1 MLYDNIKPL
10 SERKADFL
18 QQRVAVQAATTTE
31 TLRLAKY
38 FYDKLFQL

>member
-10 SERKADFL
+10 RERKDDYL
-18 QQRVAVQAATTTE
+18 QQRIGAQAATTTE

-38 FYDKLFQL
+38 FYEKLVKL